1 MENSNRKTK
10 ANSLA
15 MFPLGVFLL
24 PGEDIPLR
32 IFEPRYKQ
40 LISECEANEMTFGIP
55 YVSDGEIMP
64 YGTEVELLSIVARN
78 SLNEMVVLI
87 RGIRNFL
94 LLHFDEELP
103 GKLYGGGTI
112 APIDD
117 TFRSTNPELAVL
129 IKKLKLDL
137 DPNVGS
143 MLKGDSINLTDVAK
157 ALMLQSDEKYRFYAL
172 RDQQRMELFL
182 IQQLRFMEA
191 IRLQE
196 AKLQNN
202 FMLN

>member
-1 MENSNRKTK
+1 MESANRKTQ

-40 LISECEANEMTFGIP
+40 LISECEANGMTFGIP
-55 YVSDGEIMP
+55 YVSDGRIMP

-87 RGIRNFL
+87 RGIRNFH
-94 LLHFDEELP
+94 LLHFDELLP

-112 APIDD
+112 EPVDD

-137 DPNVGS
+137 DPNVGT
-143 MLKGDSINLTDVAK
+143 MLKSDSINLTDVAK

-172 RDQQRMELFL
+172 REQRRMEFFL
-182 IQQLRFMEA
+182 IKHLRFIEA